1 MSNQFH
7 EVLRKHR
14 ALQVEDLKKRDSEFD
29 AAIATE
35 KRDGETPEQTT
46 ARMFSEDHDAVRKY
60 YGLPAQESA

>member
-14 ALQVEDLKKRDSEFD
+14 QLQTDELKKRNSEFD
-29 AAIATE
+29 AAIAIE

-46 ARMFSEDHDAVRKY
+46 ARMFREDHDAVRKY
-60 YGLPAQESA
+60 YGLPAQENA